1 MSMTL
6 EEAISRA
13 REEAD
18 KRKTEAK
25 KLTSVGASDNL
36 ISALSMGAEMFNVI
50 LARLAELEA
59 GCYADCP
66 HIRPYMVA
74 VDDVESF
81 DFWPKRASTAELRC
95 AVALQRG
102 EIDRLR
108 LEPMRAAADTLRAM
122 AEQHRIKNTCN
133 GHWCASNAGEANRLL
148 WVALLETADAMESK
162 NESK

>member
-1 MSMTL
+1 MKITP
-6 EEAISRA
+6 EQA
-13 REEAD
+13 REHLKDWAASARRIEKELLESRRKVDASIWAKEAD
-18 KRKTEAK
+18 AIEWA
-25 KLTSVGASDNL
+25 
-36 ISALSMGAEMFNVI
+36 
-50 LARLAELEA
+50 LARIDELEA
-59 GCYADCP
+59 REATDCP
-66 HIRPYMVA
+66 HIRPYMAA

-81 DFWPKRASTAELRC
+81 DFWLSRASDAELRC

-133 GHWCASNAGEANRLL
+133 GHWCASNADEVNRLL

-162 NESK
+162 HEST